1 MEAFYAN
8 LNNYDTKISVKSH
21 FMGKNL
27 KHSKSK
33 KKLKI
38 GGPALTE
45 CVFVTHEILGEKM

>member
-33 KKLKI
+33 KKIENWWPGIDRMRLCD
-38 GGPALTE
+38 A
-45 CVFVTHEILGEKM
+45 